1 MDTCLVGNIR
11 AARARMNYAKWASIV
26 DEDDER
32 PSAAQHDA
40 YVTPS
45 GALAPDAQRGFLEN
59 LTGHAVNHLSAG
71 DPLRVCC
78 ATLEEHSRSNGDAL
92 VLRFEFPGCLPP
104 RWRSPGQQQR
114 LAFHETGA
122 RECVAEI
129 LGDLPLTVMSRA
141 ALLQACGHPADHP
154 QYIQLDQDLQ
164 PQPGTFLLV
173 AQLAT
178 EAEGWMRMHRLPYA
192 KASVRRV
199 VGAAKSGPERIEPVG
214 TDEEPSVATCGGAMR
229 IVGLVKAAQHN
240 GKVGRILDRKGEE
253 GRIGVQLDDGQVLSV
268 RPENLEAV

>member
-1 MDTCLVGNIR
+1 MP
-11 AARARMNYAKWASIV
+11 NYEKWANIV
-26 DEDDER
+26 DDDDDDDK
-32 PSAAQHDA
+32 PSAAQQHNF
-40 YVTPS
+40 VTPS

-59 LTGHAVNHLSAG
+59 LVGHAVNHLSAG

-78 ATLEEHSRSNGDAL
+78 ATLEEHAKTDGDAL
-92 VLRFEFPGCLPP
+92 VLRFEFPSCLPP
-104 RWRSPGQQQR
+104 RWRQPDQQHR

-122 RECVAEI
+122 RECMAEI

-154 QYIQLDQDLQ
+154 QYIQLDADLQ

-178 EAEGWMRMHRLPYA
+178 EVEGWMRMHRLPYS
-192 KASVRRV
+192 KASTRR
-199 VGAAKSGPERIEPVG
+199 VGAAKGGLQKIEPVG
-214 TDEEPSVATCGGAMR
+214 PPSDEPSFGKAMR

-240 GKVGRILDRKGEE
+240 GKVGCLLDRKGEE
-253 GRIGVQLDDGQVLSV
+253 GRVGVQLDDGTVLSV
-268 RPENLEAV
+268 RPENLEAL